1 MPSHEGNAGIQAA
14 KGARNQ
20 ALWREV
26 NERVRAVAETSAAM
40 QFLCECASLDCT
52 EVLNLSVAEY
62 ERIRSSPARFPIVP
76 GHEFPEFERVVEE
89 NEEYMVVEKLGE
101 AAEVSK
107 NLDPRSHSQ

>member
-1 MPSHEGNAGIQAA
+1 MPIHDGNTGIQAA

-26 NERVRAVAETSAAM
+26 NERIRVVAETSAAV

-52 EVLNLSVAEY
+52 EVLNLSIAEY

-76 GHEFPEFERVVEE
+76 GHEYPEFERIVEE
-89 NEEYMVVEKLGE
+89 NKEYVVVEKFGE
-101 AAEVSK
+101 AAEVAK
-107 NLDPRSHSQ
+107 TLDPRSQSQ